1 MAAQPNGEQA
11 SAGAWFEDGP
21 LPIPAHLVAR
31 KRILITGAGGSI
43 GSALARAVGEC
54 EPAEVLLMDA
64 SEQALYQIDRTLKA
78 AHAAI
83 LANVCD
89 AAAVEEAF
97 ERHRPH
103 VVFHAAAFKHVALM
117 ESHPLAAVENNAV
130 GTFVLAQMAL
140 RYGVEQFVLVSSDKA
155 VDPAGI
161 MGASKRLAELAA
173 LALQTAGTK
182 VKAVRLGNVYGSQG
196 SAVPLFREQIAQG
209 GPVTITHAEAT
220 RYFLSM
226 ERTTGLLLFALSEE
240 LPSAVLV
247 PELAKPVR
255 IEEIARRLMDQSELQ
270 LPIVYTGLRPGE
282 KLHERLLSDD
292 EMLLGKPGMALRP
305 IRSRQI
311 SRAEAERMI
320 GVLEA
325 AIRERNLGDV
335 LDEITRV
342 IPAYRPSEIV
352 LALRSAECRI

>member
-1 MAAQPNGEQA
+1 MAAQANDGQA
-11 SAGAWFEDGP
+11 GLGARFVDGP
-21 LPIPAHLVAR
+21 VPIPAHLVR
-31 KRILITGAGGSI
+31 QKRVLITGAGGSI
-43 GSALARAVGEC
+43 GSALAHAVAGT
-54 EPAEVLLMDA
+54 EPAEILLMDA
-64 SEQALYQIDRTLKA
+64 AEQALYQIDRTLA
-78 AHAAI
+78 APHVAI

-89 AAAVEEAF
+89 AAALGEAF

-103 VVFHAAAFKHVALM
+103 IVFHAAAFKHVALM
-117 ESHPLAAVENNAV
+117 ESHPFAAVENNAI

-173 LALQTAGTK
+173 LALRAPETK

-196 SAVPLFREQIAQG
+196 SAVPLFQEQIAQG
-209 GPVTITHAEAT
+209 GPITVTDAEAT

-226 ERTTGLLLFALSEE
+226 ERAAELLLFALSEE

-247 PELAKPVR
+247 PELAEPVR
-255 IEEIARRLMDQSELQ
+255 IEEIARGLMEQSGLQ
-270 LPIVYTGLRPGE
+270 LRIVYTGLRPGE

-292 EMLLGKPGMALRP
+292 EALLGEPGMPLRP
-305 IRSRQI
+305 IRSKQI
-311 SRAEAERMI
+311 SRADAEGMI
-320 GVLEA
+320 GALEA

-335 LDEITRV
+335 LDEIMRV

-352 LALRSAECRI
+352 LALRSAECRV